1 MCDMGHVQALHFVV
15 VEVDFFNGE
24 ITHFNA
30 IWFHEDS
37 EIRFALKVPFP
48 FHAANVMVSLVADD
62 DDDMN
67 GTHDPSFF
75 PIGSSYSTP
84 THTPFAK
91 SVGPT
96 NRTVPRLRKS
106 SSVDSTSQR
115 PPTGIL
121 VTSGSSGSSSV
132 AFSAKRPIL
141 LRCLYAST
149 VSGEVLA

>member
-67 GTHDPSFF
+67 ESNQNQG
-75 PIGSSYSTP
+75 
-84 THTPFAK
+84 
-91 SVGPT
+91 
-96 NRTVPRLRKS
+96 
-106 SSVDSTSQR
+106 
-115 PPTGIL
+115 
-121 VTSGSSGSSSV
+121 
-132 AFSAKRPIL
+132 
-141 LRCLYAST
+141 
-149 VSGEVLA
+149 LANLA